1 MFIILS
7 SRNINHWLIS
17 FISSW
22 GRAGQHTLPHDEEN
36 AWWVK
41 INKCLPG
48 LARVSTFT
56 HVKFYTSTETTSV
69 CNQKKQN
76 IQNVKQTCNILHCN
90 FPPEVE
96 RGRVGNS
103 IKTSLL
109 INESRYN
116 QIYNITSQLTKDHL
130 LFIRYLRKWRMCK
143 RSHRAELSHVPL
155 AAARTS
161 ASTTRCMMLGA
172 CAIILQ
178 TCNNFVC
185 VGGRWESGFQHLQL
199 KLLF

>member
-1 MFIILS
+1 MS
-7 SRNINHWLIS
+7 SRTGEG
-17 FISSW
+17 FY
-22 GRAGQHTLPHDEEN
+22 
-36 AWWVK
+36 
-41 INKCLPG
+41 
-48 LARVSTFT
+48 
-56 HVKFYTSTETTSV
+56 FYTREILYLY
-69 CNQKKQN
+69 QKQHRFVIRRNRTFRMLNKRVTFS
-76 IQNVKQTCNILHCN
+76 IVIFLLL
-90 FPPEVE
+90 PEVG

-116 QIYNITSQLTKDHL
+116 QIYNITSQLTKDLL
-130 LFIRYLRKWRMCK
+130 LFIRYLRKWRMGK
-143 RSHRAELSHVPL
+143 RSHRAELSHVPV
-155 AAARTS
+155 AAARAS

-178 TCNNFVC
+178 ACHNFMC